1 MNCEKCQEL
10 ISAFVDGD
18 LPAEEKESVGSH
30 LSMCPA
36 CAKLHEDF
44 AAIISSF
51 GEPFSEDTL
60 PPNSQALWCR
70 INNMIESELEES
82 RATGE
87 AERDRESESAIYSR
101 TWRFSPGQVFAS
113 ILLVAM
119 VSSLITIVAFKNFS
133 APGDGL
139 EGYAAEPSVFDKML
153 ADIGIAE
160 SPGDKAQRR
169 LNERKS
175 AIEYWTKRVA
185 KRRIEWDADTRVT
198 FDRNMDVIEQAVKQY
213 TLLLK
218 ENPQDEISTE
228 MLDSALN
235 EKMEL
240 LREFSEL

>member
-1 MNCEKCQEL
+1 MNCEKCQEM

-18 LPAEEKESVGSH
+18 LSNPEKEAVRSHFSV
-30 LSMCPA
+30 CPD
-36 CAKLHEDF
+36 CEKLGNDF
-44 AAIISSF
+44 AAIVASF
-51 GEPFSEDTL
+51 GEPFSQDSV

-70 INNMIESELEES
+70 INNIIESEIDETRL
-82 RATGE
+82 
-87 AERDRESESAIYSR
+87 AEDIEVEPAGNPAVFSQSM
-101 TWRFSPGQVFAS
+101 RFSAAQVFAS
-113 ILLVAM
+113 VLLIAM
-119 VSSLITIVAFKNFS
+119 VSSLVTIVVYKNIS
-133 APGDGL
+133 APSDGFA
-139 EGYAAEPSVFDKML
+139 GYVSEPSVFDKML
-153 ADIGIAE
+153 AELGFAE
-160 SPGDKAQRR
+160 TPGERAQRR
-169 LNERKS
+169 LDERKS

-185 KRRIEWDADTRVT
+185 KRRIEWDTGTRVT